1 MPADARTQPLVHAD
15 SALTAPTAAATHA
28 PAPDEPKPT
37 DTFNR
42 SSSRPPIVSPGVPI
56 TTGRRD
62 LKLPYLS
69 SITYDENNDASV
81 IRIEPR
87 RRVFMRGNA

>member
-1 MPADARTQPLVHAD
+1 MPADARTQPLVRTD
-15 SALTAPTAAATHA
+15 SALTAPTAAAT